1 MMSADDAVLTGAA
14 ILGASSWLVWL
25 RHMLKVRPLDRRAHP
40 SIAIL
45 GLTLLACTAVI
56 LAVLNTAAS
65 YDVVDAPVYQ
75 FMYLVIGLTWL
86 RLAHAWFPYLGI
98 SPRDDAVERGN
109 LAAASVSAGALLAV
123 ALCYAGANV
132 GNGPGW
138 WVVLFSA
145 ALATGTLFILWAIV
159 ALLTPVTDAVIVD
172 RDRAAAIRFT
182 AFLISC
188 GVIAGRGVARLGL
201 PSPVRRALR
210 AYRSHG
216 ASSEAARLMRFDFH
230 FSEEGWR
237 ISEVNCD
244 VPGGLNEAS
253 GFPAIIES
261 YYRWA
266 RAIGAL
272 VALCLGRATS
282 VSHASR

>member
-132 GNGPGW
+132 GNGPQMG
-138 WVVLFSA
+138 
-145 ALATGTLFILWAIV
+145 
-159 ALLTPVTDAVIVD
+159 PTD
-172 RDRAAAIRFT
+172 
-182 AFLISC
+182 
-188 GVIAGRGVARLGL
+188 
-201 PSPVRRALR
+201 
-210 AYRSHG
+210 
-216 ASSEAARLMRFDFH
+216 
-230 FSEEGWR
+230 W
-237 ISEVNCD
+237 
-244 VPGGLNEAS
+244 
-253 GFPAIIES
+253 
-261 YYRWA
+261 
-266 RAIGAL
+266 
-272 VALCLGRATS
+272 
-282 VSHASR
+282 